1 MGQPASNV
9 ESTRA
14 AEALRSALKSQYHAA
29 LAMLR
34 EAIEKCPDDLWASDE
49 YTNRFWRIAYHTL
62 YFTHLYLQPTV
73 HDFRPWEHHQTSIQD
88 MDDIPSPPDILELT
102 ELPHRP
108 PQTGEPYSKARV
120 LEYWE
125 LCDRMIGEGVDR
137 LDVFA
142 PESGFPW
149 YEIPKIE
156 HQLVNIRHI
165 QHHTGQLTDRI
176 RTATA
181 SGVEW
186 AGARGRRQFPG

>member
-1 MGQPASNV
+1 MDRDATGEANTSAS
-9 ESTRA
+9 RA
-14 AEALRSALKSQYHAA
+14 LKSALKSQYHAA

-34 EAIEKCPDDLWASDE
+34 EAIEKCPDALWASDE
-49 YTNRFWRIAYHTL
+49 YTNRFWRIAYHAL
-62 YFTHLYLQPTV
+62 YFMHLYLQPTV

-88 MDDIPSPPDILELT
+88 MDDVPSPPDIMDLT

-125 LCDRMIGEGVDR
+125 LCDAMIDDSVDR

-142 PESGFPW
+142 LDSGFSW
-149 YEIPKIE
+149 YKIPKIE
-156 HQLVNIRHI
+156 HQMVNLRHI

-176 RTATA
+176 RNEA
-181 SGVEW
+181 SMGVDW